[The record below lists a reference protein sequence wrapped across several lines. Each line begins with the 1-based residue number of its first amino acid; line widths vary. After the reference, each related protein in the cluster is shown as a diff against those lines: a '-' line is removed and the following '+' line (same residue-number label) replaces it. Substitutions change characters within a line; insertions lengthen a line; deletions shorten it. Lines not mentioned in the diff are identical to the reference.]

1 MYKGS
6 KQAGHYDIRVTQ
18 EVYGYL
24 LEKQKVQIPM
34 PDKRNV
40 EINVRCEKELEPD
53 HKMLDSLIVTWL
65 ETDKD
70 PPLFAWAQAFKV
82 PVDIISVETIKRAD
96 SAKINVRIEF

>member
-1 MYKGS
+1 MS
-6 KQAGHYDIRVTQ
+6 WAGRNRCFESLRNFSTDRPV
-18 EVYGYL
+18 
-24 LEKQKVQIPM
+24 

-40 EINVRCEKELEPD
+40 EINVRCEKELDPD
-53 HKMLDSLIVTWL
+53 HNMLDSLIVTWL

-96 SAKINVRIEF
+96 RATINVRIEF

>member
-1 MYKGS
+1 
-6 KQAGHYDIRVTQ
+6 
-18 EVYGYL
+18 
-24 LEKQKVQIPM
+24 M
-34 PDKRNV
+34 PEKRNV

-53 HKMLDSLIVTWL
+53 HNMLDSLIVTWL

-96 SAKINVRIEF
+96 RAKINVRIEF

>member
-1 MYKGS
+1 MS
-6 KQAGHYDIRVTQ
+6 LAGRNRSFESLRNFSNDRPV
-18 EVYGYL
+18 
-24 LEKQKVQIPM
+24 

-40 EINVRCEKELEPD
+40 EINVRCEKELDPD
-53 HKMLDSLIVTWL
+53 HNMLDSLIVTWL

-96 SAKINVRIEF
+96 GATINVRIEF